1 MKKNIFAVSLLV
13 ALGASTTQAVTIDL
27 FLQGKG
33 GFGLLATNENPS
45 TTSTGSGGEILGGCT
60 FDTTSKLL
68 VINVGWG
75 SGNGFTDLTGV
86 ATASHIHSPGNF
98 TTSVP
103 VIIGFGGN
111 PAFTFNTSATNGSV
125 AGSVTLTAAQET
137 ELMSNLFY
145 VNVHTTANS
154 NGEIRGN
161 LMVPEP
167 ATAAMGALALGAVA
181 LRRRRR
187 V

>member
-1 MKKNIFAVSLLV
+1 V
-13 ALGASTTQAVTIDL
+13 GAANSQAATIDL

-33 GFGLLATNENPS
+33 GFGLLPTNENVVINGNP
-45 TTSTGSGGEILGGCT
+45 GSGGEILGGCT
-60 FDTTSKLL
+60 FDTVSKLL

-75 SGNGFTDLTGV
+75 SGNGFTDLTGT

-98 TTSVP
+98 TTSTG
-103 VIIGFGGN
+103 VIISFVAN
-111 PAFTFNTSATNGSV
+111 PSFTFNTSASSGSV
-125 AGSVTLTAAQET
+125 AGSVTLTAAQEG

-145 VNVHTTANS
+145 VNVHTAANA

-167 ATAAMGALALGAVA
+167 ATGAMGALALGAAA
-181 LRRRRR
+181 LRRRRG